1 MLPFANQTAPNLNE
15 HMWEESVS
23 IFVHHPTYVS
33 VLSSRRARGREAP
46 LPTTAFAS
54 ALLHPHGRA
63 PAKTASPSSAPQG
76 VVAVTYHD
84 RSQTT
89 TEIRDTNAIA
99 PPRPGR
105 HATCFLPWLTLSAVA
120 IAAPRRHGLPI
131 GHARAL
137 LCRGGQG
144 SPALHACQGRR
155 GRRFTASQA
164 RRPPGR
170 RIWTALAPRCR
181 DGLYAC
187 KFFLY
192 FFEYDG
198 VR

>member
-1 MLPFANQTAPNLNE
+1 MLVFLSITLRTCPCYHPGGRVDANRLCRQPRLPALCCTRTAAHRQKRL
-15 HMWEESVS
+15 
-23 IFVHHPTYVS
+23 
-33 VLSSRRARGREAP
+33 RRRRPREVW
-46 LPTTAFAS
+46 S
-54 ALLHPHGRA
+54 QSHIMIDRKQQQLL
-63 PAKTASPSSAPQG
+63 QG
-76 VVAVTYHD
+76 NPRYQCNCGPRLIGLGVT
-84 RSQTT
+84 Q
-89 TEIRDTNAIA
+89 
-99 PPRPGR
+99 PV
-105 HATCFLPWLTLSAVA
+105 FLPWLTLSAVA